1 MPPSAQCF
9 QTKEADVEDV
19 SRNHIIKKKSNQ
31 QIIINITLTKVSPI
45 IFLFSSGLVVIF
57 KVLLILLRGVLS
69 SSEMGRVVVPL

>member
-1 MPPSAQCF
+1 M
-9 QTKEADVEDV
+9 
-19 SRNHIIKKKSNQ
+19 
-31 QIIINITLTKVSPI
+31 NITLTKVSPI